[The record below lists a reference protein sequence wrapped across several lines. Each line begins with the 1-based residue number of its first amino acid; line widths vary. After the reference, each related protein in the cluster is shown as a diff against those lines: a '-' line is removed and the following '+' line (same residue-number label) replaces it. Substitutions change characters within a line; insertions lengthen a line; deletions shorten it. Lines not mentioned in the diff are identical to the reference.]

1 MGKKVYGYIR
11 VSSRDQKV
19 ERQLVAMRE
28 IGLTRKQVY
37 IDKQSGKDF
46 ERPAYQ
52 RLRSL
57 MQEGDLLYVQSLDR
71 LGRNYEEMIEEW
83 RQLTKNKKIDICVLD
98 MPLLDTRIEKNF
110 MGSFVSDLVLQLLSF
125 FAEMERR
132 SIKERQAQGIQA
144 AKAKGVKFGRPRAK
158 VPECY
163 DEVVALYLEKKLT
176 LKDAAEK
183 VGLSTV
189 TLRRRVKQE
198 KK

>member
-189 TLRRRVKQE
+189 TLRRRVKQD